1 MKSIKTSE
9 NLSWNLF
16 GSKNRGLLKNLFQT
30 FILLGLSVFSSC
42 TDTMPEQKNDISEIE
57 KVMQE
62 YRQAWKEGDSIA
74 VLDKLS
80 SKIIL
85 FQVGKN
91 SKPIV
96 TKNSVSKFWFPKS
109 DLSCPIIKYEIENEE
124 IESSRNLAYY
134 LGVSKLTWCTFEKEV
149 ARDTVLS
156 VSEFTTILKKEGTE
170 WKIYRIMFNLKNSEY
185 SRN

>member
-124 IESSRNLAYY
+124 IESSRNLTYY

-156 VSEFTTILKKEGTE
+156 VSEFTTILKKEGKE
-170 WKIYRIMFNLKNSEY
+170 DLQKNV
-185 SRN
+185 